1 MQLPIRNLKTAGRT
15 LRAYPGFSLLV
26 IGMLALGIGG
36 NTAIFSI
43 FNGLFLRPL
52 PFAEPDR
59 LVDLDETAPKWNLEY
74 VGISNP
80 DFHAWRA
87 DNRAFDRMS
96 FYTTGSFNLSGHGV
110 AQRVRRARVTHDML
124 SVLRLKP
131 ALGRDFLPE
140 DDRPGA
146 ARVALLG
153 YDLWQRL
160 FNGSPQVLGR
170 VLELDKQ
177 PYTVIG
183 VLPRTAVFPSNVDL
197 WVPLAEPVQG
207 TGWYLNGIG
216 RIKRGVSVEQARADL
231 LRVHRAQI
239 QAGQKENDI
248 TSPRIAPLRERFL
261 GDLRPVS
268 YILLGAVGIVLLI
281 ACVNIAGLM
290 MVRGASRTR
299 EIGIRTAMG
308 ASRGAIVRQ
317 LLSESMVFALIGGVA
332 GVALGAVMLR
342 GMVSLMPEETPRWI
356 SFGMDS
362 RFALFTA
369 AVTGA
374 AALLFGLFPA
384 LQASGVDTRACLQ
397 DAAPRTSMS
406 RGRRGLLSSLVVCE
420 IALALVLLTGAGL
433 VLQAFR
439 NVLRVDPGFQVSN
452 VLTFLVSLPDAR
464 YEKPEQRILFYENF
478 TANLRTLPGVAAVGA
493 AGPPPLAG
501 HWGMF
506 YTAEG
511 APPLGPNE
519 QNPVTLTVTATPGYL
534 ETLRIRFLAGR
545 AFDARDGETGRTYAI
560 INESFAKHYFPN
572 TDPVG
577 KRIKFAWTKD
587 EWMQVIGVT
596 ADVKH
601 YGLDQEMRPSVY
613 LPHRQQPHGA
623 LGVMI
628 RTAGDPAALAAPARE
643 VLRRLD
649 PDLPMF
655 DVRPMSEN
663 VSRSLWARR
672 AYSTLF
678 ASFACVALL
687 LALAGMY
694 GVVSYAV
701 AQRTREIGV
710 RIALGARPAQV
721 MAQVLRHGMLL
732 AAAGAII
739 GLGAALWAARFL
751 RTILFGITARD
762 PLTYTAVLVA
772 VFGVALLANLA
783 PARRAATVDPVQA
796 LRAE

>member
-1 MQLPIRNLKTAGRT
+1 MPIPTHDLKSAGRT
-15 LRAYPGFSLLV
+15 LLAKPGFSLLV
-26 IGMLALGIGG
+26 IAMLALGIGG
-36 NTAIFSI
+36 NTAIFSV

-52 PFAEPDR
+52 PFEAPDR

-87 DNRAFDRMS
+87 QNRAFDRVA
-96 FYTTGSFNLSGHGV
+96 FYTEGSFNMSGRGL

-124 SVLRLKP
+124 AVLRLKP
-131 ALGRDFLPE
+131 ALGRDFLPD

-146 ARVALLG
+146 ARVVLLG

-160 FNGSPQVLGR
+160 FSRSPQVLGR
-170 VLELDKQ
+170 ILEFDKQ

-183 VLPRTAVFPSNVDL
+183 VLPRTAVFPSNVDV
-197 WVPLAEPVQG
+197 WVPLAEPDQG
-207 TGWYLNGIG
+207 TGWYLQGIG
-216 RIKRGVSVEQARADL
+216 RMKRGVTVEQARADL

-239 QAGQKENDI
+239 QAGKKENAI
-248 TSPRIAPLRERFL
+248 TSPRITPLRERFL
-261 GDLRPVS
+261 GELRPVS
-268 YILLGAVGIVLLI
+268 YILVGAVGIVLLI
-281 ACVNIAGLM
+281 ACVNIAGLL
-290 MVRGASRTR
+290 MVRGAARTR

-308 ASRGAIVRQ
+308 ASRAAIVRQ
-317 LLSESMVFALIGGVA
+317 LLMESALFALVGAAAGIGLGV
-332 GVALGAVMLR
+332 LLLR

-369 AVTGA
+369 AVTGT
-374 AALLFGLFPA
+374 AALIFGLVPA
-384 LQASGVDTRACLQ
+384 LQASRVDTRACLQ
-397 DAAPRTSMS
+397 HAAPRTSMS
-406 RGRRGLLSSLVVCE
+406 RGRRGALNSLVVGE

-439 NVLRVDPGFQVSN
+439 NVMRVDPGFQASN
-452 VLTFLVSLPDAR
+452 VLSFLVSLPEAK
-464 YEKPEQRILFYENF
+464 YEKPEQRIAFYESLIG
-478 TANLRTLPGVAAVGA
+478 NLRALPGVIAAGA
-493 AGPPPLAG
+493 AGPPPLHG

-519 QNPVTLTVTATPGYL
+519 QNPVTLTLTTTPGFL
-534 ETLRIRFLAGR
+534 ETMRIRLLAGR
-545 AFDARDGETGRTYAI
+545 TFDVRDGEKGRMCAV
-560 INESFAKHYFPN
+560 INESFAKRYFAKA
-572 TDPVG
+572 DPVG
-577 KRIKFAWTKD
+577 KRIKFSWTKD

-601 YGLDQEMRPSVY
+601 YGLDREARQTVF
-613 LPHRQQPHGA
+613 LPYRQQPHEA
-623 LGVMI
+623 IGVMV
-628 RTAGDPAALAAPARE
+628 RTSGDPLALAAPARD

-655 DVRPMSEN
+655 DTRTMSEN

-687 LALAGMY
+687 LAIAGMY

-721 MAQVLRHGMLL
+721 MTEVLRHGLL
-732 AAAGAII
+732 LTVVGGVI
-739 GLGAALWAARFL
+739 GLGVTIWVARFL
-751 RTILFGITARD
+751 KSILFGIQARD
-762 PLTYTAVLVA
+762 PVTYAVVFAAIVA
-772 VFGVALLANLA
+772 VSLLANAA
-783 PARRAATVDPVQA
+783 PARRAATVDPVKA
-796 LRAE
+796 LRTE